1 MKKAFATITLFDRKD
16 GGRRVAI
23 PVTQFKCPLFF
34 KGIKEL
40 SDHGYDC
47 RMLVNEYGKEIKPGE
62 SANNV
67 QIIFLSSDEVFS
79 YIKEG
84 TEFDIWEMGIIG
96 NGIIKS
102 IS

>member
-23 PVTQFKCPLFF
+23 PATQFKCPLFF

-40 SDHGYDC
+40 SGHGYDC
-47 RMLVNEYGKEIKPGE
+47 RMLVNEHGKKIEPGE
-62 SANNV
+62 AASSV
-67 QIIFLSSDEVFS
+67 PIIFLSSDEVFL

-84 TEFDIWEMGIIG
+84 TKFDIWEMGVIG
-96 NGIIKS
+96 NGIITS